1 MELTCFLL
9 LLFSFLFLCVLRPL
23 QFFCISTVINP
34 VTHIDKGRQTQ
45 HMRVHKR
52 GPIWKYVRAS
62 MTLVNFLPPVFDKG
76 ELLVD
81 GGYVNNLP
89 ADVMSSLGVNTIIG
103 VDVEDKHNALDP
115 GKMLKLQ
122 DSVSGW
128 FVLWRYLVEMLGL
141 AAGRSI
147 PRHKDITAALCYIA
161 HTTQFPRQRAL
172 LDLKLEPPCA
182 DVGLLDYHRKDEIEQ
197 RAFLY
202 AQPFLQAFASQS
214 RALSDTLAHDATP
227 ASSLLPMRSHVPPP
241 GAQASVVRSVM
252 PQMLKRSHSRSR
264 RLWSDGMSGGDL
276 FASISEADTPALSSK
291 ASVDLVC
298 ASWYSSIHLVC
309 ACVCACMRVGP
320 VLAGASGLDPAPR
333 PAGLDIACSFARSL
347 APALSHKHAR
357 VHTHTPSHGGPGAAC
372 GCEHVIL
379 QAVLSRI
386 PSLLCRAS
394 SQLAMPW

>member
-1 MELTCFLL
+1 MR
-9 LLFSFLFLCVLRPL
+9 RP

-128 FVLWRYLVEMLGL
+128 FVLWRHLVEMLGL

-202 AQPFLQAFASQS
+202 AQPLLQAFASHS
-214 RALSDTLAHDATP
+214 KALSDTRALDAAP
-227 ASSLLPMRSHVPPP
+227 ASSSLLPTRSHVPPP
-241 GAQASVVRSVM
+241 GAQASVVTSVM

-276 FASISEADTPALSSK
+276 FASISAADAPALSSK
-291 ASVDLVC
+291 ASVDLVS
-298 ASWYSSIHLVC
+298 ASCSSTLDLVCVCVCVC
-309 ACVCACMRVGP
+309 ACVRVC
-320 VLAGASGLDPAPR
+320 VLVR
-333 PAGLDIACSFARSL
+333 C
-347 APALSHKHAR
+347 
-357 VHTHTPSHGGPGAAC
+357 
-372 GCEHVIL
+372 
-379 QAVLSRI
+379 
-386 PSLLCRAS
+386 
-394 SQLAMPW
+394 

>member
-1 MELTCFLL
+1 MR
-9 LLFSFLFLCVLRPL
+9 RP

-128 FVLWRYLVEMLGL
+128 FVLWRHLVEMLGL

-202 AQPFLQAFASQS
+202 AQPLLQAFASHS
-214 RALSDTLAHDATP
+214 KALSDTRALDAAP
-227 ASSLLPMRSHVPPP
+227 ASSSLLPTRSHVPPP
-241 GAQASVVRSVM
+241 GAQASVVTSVM

-276 FASISEADTPALSSK
+276 FASISAADAPALSSK
-291 ASVDLVC
+291 ASVDLVS
-298 ASWYSSIHLVC
+298 ASCSSTLDLVC
-309 ACVCACMRVGP
+309 ACVRVCVCACVRVGP
-320 VLAGASGLDPAPR
+320 VLAGLGFRDPAPP
-333 PAGLDIACSFARSL
+333 PAGLDSACAFARAL
-347 APALSHKHAR
+347 APALTHKHAR
-357 VHTHTPSHGGPGAAC
+357 ANTHTPPHGGPSAAC
-372 GCEHVIL
+372 GCEHGVL
-379 QAVLSRI
+379 HVNLSRI
-386 PSLLCRAS
+386 LSLLRRAS
-394 SQLAMPW
+394 